1 MKLSELRKCEMCPNA
16 VCHIK
21 KCEMSYLNGLVV
33 AVRCRLWNAEWG
45 GVQSVEC
52 EKKGSVEWGTVGIWR
67 SVKCKV

>member
-1 MKLSELRKCEMCPNA
+1 
-16 VCHIK
+16 
-21 KCEMSYLNGLVV
+21 MSYLNGLVV

-52 EKKGSVEWGTVGIWR
+52 EKKGSVEWGKVGIWR